1 MSNRRSYSASQYTGG
16 SKKRGMSPG
25 RSMAQFGHAGHAGKS
40 QSQAKK
46 HQKAGINTPSS
57 GPGSNPNIG
66 QTPPRKTTT
75 VSTPKKTTI
84 KKGITATKAAGKTAK
99 ELAYL
104 KSLGRLFFAGD
115 PTPTLKM
122 IGGQYVYDKTA
133 PTLKGLGSA
142 IKNLFSFSKAHGGE
156 PSEDELN
163 ILKATGQL
171 KKQKADITG
180 TLGIDSGTTELGP
193 RPDLTDPYI
202 QSKIAGA
209 AGLTTTPQTVGGKKV
224 LGVPIGGDLLNLPT
238 SSSLDAMKQMQIDKR
253 ENLMSLEDVQQ
264 KASDFEYPTSL
275 DPEQTKTIYDMVRV
289 PGQRTLVADGGLIN
303 LFKYGGFLG

>member
-1 MSNRRSYSASQYTGG
+1 
-16 SKKRGMSPG
+16 
-25 RSMAQFGHAGHAGKS
+25 GHAGKS
-40 QSQAKK
+40 QSQAKR

-57 GPGSNPNIG
+57 GPGSNPNMG
-66 QTPPRKTTT
+66 QTPPKKTAT
-75 VSTPKKTTI
+75 VSTPKKTTV
-84 KKGITATKAAGKTAK
+84 KKGITAAKGAGNFIK
-99 ELAYL
+99 EGNWIHALA
-104 KSLGRLFFAGD
+104 RLYGGD
-115 PTPTLKM
+115 PSKAMKM

-133 PTLKGLGSA
+133 PIRENLGSA

-156 PSEDELN
+156 LSEDELN

-171 KKQKADITG
+171 KKQKDNITG
-180 TLGIDSGTTELGP
+180 VLGIDSGTTGP
-193 RPDLTDPYI
+193 KPDLTDPYI

-224 LGVPIGGDLLNLPT
+224 LGVQVGGDLLNLPT

-253 ENLMSLEDVQQ
+253 DNLMSLEDVQQ

-289 PGQRTLVADGGLIN
+289 PGQTPFMAAQGGPARQN
-303 LFKYGGFLG
+303 FAMGRRAFL